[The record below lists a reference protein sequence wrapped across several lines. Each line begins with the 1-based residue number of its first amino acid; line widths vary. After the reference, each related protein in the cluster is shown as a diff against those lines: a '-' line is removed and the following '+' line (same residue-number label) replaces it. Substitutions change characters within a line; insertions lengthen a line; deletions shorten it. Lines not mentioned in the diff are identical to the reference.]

1 MNYKVIVLVAMCIA
15 VVCAAGCTSTSS
27 NGALKSVPVPQAAPD
42 FYKGADARADG
53 DSIFVSEESASVSQ
67 GMNQGTGSGSAA
79 PGTAIETKIIKTG
92 FVTIEVRDVTGSVE
106 ALKSLVV
113 TKNGYVSSSSISEG
127 YNKRLSGSVVLRV
140 PASEFDA
147 TLAGVKAIGTVK
159 SVSTQ
164 GQDVT
169 EEYVDLQAQK
179 TSYENQ
185 LAQYN
190 QIMKRATN
198 VSDVIEIQQ
207 QIDRVQTKLN
217 QLEGRLRYLNSRID
231 LSTITVSLQEPEPL
245 GGESGPSFISAL
257 NEGIAGFFGMIYG
270 MIVIALTLLPL
281 IIFCAVVYG
290 IYRWRKG
297 RQPVTAPA
305 EPSEKK

>member
-1 MNYKVIVLVAMCIA
+1 V
-15 VVCAAGCTSTSS
+15 TSR
-27 NGALKSVPVPQAAPD
+27 G
-42 FYKGADARADG
+42 
-53 DSIFVSEESASVSQ
+53 
-67 GMNQGTGSGSAA
+67 
-79 PGTAIETKIIKTG
+79 
-92 FVTIEVRDVTGSVE
+92 
-106 ALKSLVV
+106 
-113 TKNGYVSSSSISEG
+113 GYVSSSSISEG
-127 YNKRLSGSVVLRV
+127 YNNRLSGSVVLRV

-147 TLAGVKAIGTVK
+147 TLTGVKAIGTVK

-164 GQDVT
+164 GEDVT
-169 EEYVDLQAQK
+169 EEYVDVQAQK
-179 TSYENQ
+179 ASYETQ

-207 QIDRVQTKLN
+207 QIDRVQLQLN

-257 NEGIAGFFGMIYG
+257 NEGISGFFGMIYG

-281 IIFCAVVYG
+281 IIFIAIVYG

-297 RQPVTAPA
+297 REPQKTPA